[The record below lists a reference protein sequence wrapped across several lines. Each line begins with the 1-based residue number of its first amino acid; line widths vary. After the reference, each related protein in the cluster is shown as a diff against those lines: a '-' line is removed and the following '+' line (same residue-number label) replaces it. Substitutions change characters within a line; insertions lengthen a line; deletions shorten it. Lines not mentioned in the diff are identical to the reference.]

1 MSDKPSVKLTNLKID
16 FTKLDSI
23 QRFNLSQTAGILIAP
38 ILQGILK
45 GIEITSFETPIGK
58 Y

>member
-1 MSDKPSVKLTNLKID
+1 MSDKVSVKLTSLEID
-16 FTKLDSI
+16 YTKLDSI
-23 QRFNLSQTAGILIAP
+23 QRFKLSQTAGILIAP

-45 GIEITSFETPIGK
+45 GIEITSLETPVRK